1 MPIQINLDEV
11 EYVTETSITIR
22 RARRRT
28 TVPKEIVDHFGLNDG
43 DRLMWILFKDERL
56 ILVPKKVS
64 GETSDDSKGVG

>member
-22 RARRRT
+22 HARRRT
-28 TVPKEIVDHFGLNDG
+28 TVPKEIVDHFGLIDG

-56 ILVPKKVS
+56 ILTPKKAS
-64 GETSDDSKGVG
+64 RAGV

>member
-28 TVPKEIVDHFGLNDG
+28 TVPKEIVDHFGLIDG
-43 DRLMWILFKDERL
+43 DRLIWMLFKDERL
-56 ILVPKKVS
+56 ILTPKKAS
-64 GETSDDSKGVG
+64 RAGV